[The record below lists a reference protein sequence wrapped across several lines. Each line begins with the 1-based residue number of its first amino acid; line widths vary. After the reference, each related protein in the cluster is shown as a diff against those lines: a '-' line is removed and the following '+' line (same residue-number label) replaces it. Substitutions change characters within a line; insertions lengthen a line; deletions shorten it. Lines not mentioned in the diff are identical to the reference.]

1 MIPSFSLRHVT
12 AGFAAV
18 VVGYSSAIV
27 IVIDL
32 ARKAGAN
39 DDMIISW
46 LLALGLG
53 MGVSCIIFSW
63 LTKMPVVTAWST
75 PGAAFLIGNVG
86 DYTLAESIGAF
97 VVCAL
102 LSLATAQSTLL
113 LNAIKRIPSSISS
126 A

>member
-12 AGFAAV
+12 AGFTAV

-63 LTKMPVVTAWST
+63 LTKMPVVIPEARPTASI
-75 PGAAFLIGNVG
+75 AL
-86 DYTLAESIGAF
+86 ESNLGCF
-97 VVCAL
+97 
-102 LSLATAQSTLL
+102 
-113 LNAIKRIPSSISS
+113 R
-126 A
+126 

>member
-53 MGVSCIIFSW
+53 MGVSC
-63 LTKMPVVTAWST
+63 
-75 PGAAFLIGNVG
+75 G
-86 DYTLAESIGAF
+86 
-97 VVCAL
+97 
-102 LSLATAQSTLL
+102 
-113 LNAIKRIPSSISS
+113 
-126 A
+126 

>member
-46 LLALGLG
+46 LLALLPRSCFRQDGLHPT
-53 MGVSCIIFSW
+53 FRER
-63 LTKMPVVTAWST
+63 P
-75 PGAAFLIGNVG
+75 
-86 DYTLAESIGAF
+86 
-97 VVCAL
+97 
-102 LSLATAQSTLL
+102 
-113 LNAIKRIPSSISS
+113 
-126 A
+126 

>member
-75 PGAAFLIGNVG
+75 PGAAFFN
-86 DYTLAESIGAF
+86 
-97 VVCAL
+97 
-102 LSLATAQSTLL
+102 
-113 LNAIKRIPSSISS
+113 R
-126 A
+126 